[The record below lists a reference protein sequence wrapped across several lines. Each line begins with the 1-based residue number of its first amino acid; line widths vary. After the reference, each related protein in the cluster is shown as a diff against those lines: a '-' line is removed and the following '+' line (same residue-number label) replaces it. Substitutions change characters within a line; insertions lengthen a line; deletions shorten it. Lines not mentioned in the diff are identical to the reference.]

1 MKNANIEIH
10 LQDLDFPIQLSKK
23 EKIEKLKERILV
35 LRMMLDTELA
45 ELKEIEND

>member
-23 EKIEKLKERILV
+23 EKIEKLKERIL
-35 LRMMLDTELA
+35 EQPKNFYN
-45 ELKEIEND
+45 LK